1 MTAIFFFVMRHRDS
15 QIAYNMLMSTQLQ
28 FKPFEIKGKN
38 IANQLSQYGIT
49 KVPTLYFPDKKAKVE
64 GSEGISRYFGLRN
77 ERPVERRS
85 QRPPKRE
92 EPAQEE
98 ESDYGS
104 LSSDGMDSLQ
114 RSLEE
119 NPIQSEEEI
128 IKSEEEIM
136 ESEESDDTLSDEIS
150 LDI

>member
-15 QIAYNMLMSTQLQ
+15 QIAYNMLMSTQLK

-64 GSEGISRYFGLRN
+64 GSEGISRYFGLRT
-77 ERPVERRS
+77 ERPTNR
-85 QRPPKRE
+85 RPPPGIKQ
-92 EPAQEE
+92 EPESEEE
-98 ESDYGS
+98 ESEYGS
-104 LSSDGMDSLQ
+104 LESDGMNSLE

-119 NPIQSEEEI
+119 NPIQSEEENQFSQR
-128 IKSEEEIM
+128 KR
-136 ESEESDDTLSDEIS
+136 S
-150 LDI
+150 LNPKNQMIH